1 MADEDKRKHLEMI
14 QGVVARLAGN
24 SFSIKGWA
32 VALIAVLGGF
42 AAKDANPRFVL
53 GLWLPVLCF
62 WGLDAYYL
70 RQEKLFRKLYDAAVK
85 GDANSPLYSMN
96 TQPFEAELGSVIKL
110 AFSRTVL
117 WLHIPIVLFVLA
129 LSSYSLFHICR
140 QKAVSHPAQSAMSG
154 TKPSFQLINFAA
166 SESICT
172 ATVWSIRSGTRN
184 TSAIMRAAVTNG
196 SAQATARLCLR

>member
-1 MADEDKRKHLEMI
+1 MSNGKATPAGKATLTYENHSIDLPAFAGTLGPH
-14 QGVVARLAGN
+14 VVD
-24 SFSIKGWA
+24 I
-32 VALIAVLGGF
+32 
-42 AAKDANPRFVL
+42 
-53 GLWLPVLCF
+53 
-62 WGLDAYYL
+62 
-70 RQEKLFRKLYDAAVK
+70 RKLYDAAVK

-129 LSSYSLFHICR
+129 LSSYPLFHICR

-184 TSAIMRAAVTNG
+184 TSAIMRASG
-196 SAQATARLCLR
+196 H